1 MFTAVLGVDK
11 DGKGVFIPH
20 RVAGQFK
27 MTVCLKRAFRV
38 WVLERNMD
46 HGMMDF
52 C

>member
-11 DGKGVFIPH
+11 DDKGVLILH
-20 RVAGQFK
+20 RVEGRFK
-27 MTVCLKRAFRV
+27 MAACLKKAFRV